1 MWSCYFQLPITPTV
15 PQKGT
20 VLGLIG
26 TKRPMVTGSSFE
38 PNKTL
43 DLNMRLLFFQSDN
56 RISVY
61 KHKENRKSRPISKFQ
76 IVLYVVRS
84 GLNPRITRLNVLK
97 PILNVFKNHDL
108 VLNLVGCRQELILNL
123 VGCRQGG
130 GSKSSYTQL
139 QSIAQLFCPF
149 KF

>member
-1 MWSCYFQLPITPTV
+1 MVLLFPITPTV
-15 PQKGT
+15 SQKGT

-43 DLNMRLLFFQSDN
+43 GLNLRLLFQSAYANSDN

-61 KHKENRKSRPISKFQ
+61 KHKENRKPRPISNCT
-76 IVLYVVRS
+76 LRCP
-84 GLNPRITRLNVLK
+84 GLNPHSTRLNILK
-97 PILNVFKNHDL
+97 PILNVFKNQEL
-108 VLNLVGCRQELILNL
+108 VLNLVGCRQ
-123 VGCRQGG
+123 G
-130 GSKSSYTQL
+130 GSSKNSSTLL